1 MKGYLI
7 NGRDTYQ
14 FNETCQNIVP
24 QTIEVLLEF
33 KSFEDAIR
41 NAISTG
47 GNTSILMAN

>member
-14 FNETCQNIVP
+14 FNETCQNSVP
-24 QTIEVLLEF
+24 QTIEDLLEF